1 VKAVPRTE
9 SQKATPANISIVSHG
24 YNANEKQRLRDKTMR
39 LLKLPDHTTTI
50 MRCCQII
57 VVSTL
62 LVFSATAMSGALERR
77 QAKRLHD
84 RLAGIPPGESVLDDM
99 EAELMAGNGMAAA
112 LIAMDNKGFYNIT
125 LKNFAAPWSNRDRTL
140 FVPLNDYTA
149 TVIGMI
155 RDERPFNELLS
166 ANVLYVGDPALGLPD
181 YSMANNNH
189 YQALE
194 NQGIDLKAHLQ
205 AVTQSSVTDLPASA
219 TAGVITTRAAAEA
232 FFVAGTNRAMFR
244 FTLLNHLCND
254 MEQVK
259 DSSYPPDR
267 IRQDVSRSPGGDSRL
282 FLNSCIG
289 CHNGMD
295 PMAQAYAYYNYDEA
309 SQRLQYTPGSV
320 QPKYHIN
327 ADTFK
332 DGFVTTDDRWDN
344 YWRSGQNALLGWDS
358 NLPGSGMGAKS
369 LGVELASSEAFARCQ
384 VKKAFRTVCLRE
396 PGNAADRTQVD
407 ITTASFKADNYN
419 MKTVFAEVAVYC
431 MGE

>member
-1 VKAVPRTE
+1 
-9 SQKATPANISIVSHG
+9 
-24 YNANEKQRLRDKTMR
+24 MR
-39 LLKLPDHTTTI
+39 LLKQSDHTRVA
-50 MRCCQII
+50 MVCFQLII
-57 VVSTL
+57 VCIL
-62 LVFSATAMSGALERR
+62 LLFCTNAGADAQERR

-84 RLAGIPPGESVLDDM
+84 RLAGIPPEESVLDDM
-99 EAELMAGNGMAAA
+99 ETALMAGNDIDAA
-112 LIAMDNKGFYNIT
+112 LIAMDNKSFYNIT
-125 LKNFAAPWSNRDRTL
+125 LKNFAAPWSNRERTL
-140 FVPLNDYTA
+140 FTPLNDYTA

-155 RDERPFNELLS
+155 RDEVPFNELLS
-166 ANVLYVGDPALGLPD
+166 ADLLYVGDPALGLPA
-181 YSMANNNH
+181 YSMTDNDH

-194 NQGIDLKAHLQ
+194 DQGVDLKAHLQ
-205 AVTQSSVTDLPASA
+205 AVTQSSVTDLPANA
-219 TAGVITTRAAAEA
+219 TAGVMTTRAAAEA

-259 DSSYPPDR
+259 NTSYSPDR

-289 CHNGMD
+289 CHSGMD
-295 PMAQAYAYYNYDEA
+295 PMAQAFAYYNFDES

-332 DGFVTTDDRWDN
+332 YGFITPDDRWDN

-358 NLPGSGMGAKS
+358 NLPGSGTGAKS
-369 LGVELASSEAFARCQ
+369 MGRELANSEAFARCQ

-419 MKTVFAEVAVYC
+419 MKTAFAEVAVYC
-431 MGE
+431 MGD